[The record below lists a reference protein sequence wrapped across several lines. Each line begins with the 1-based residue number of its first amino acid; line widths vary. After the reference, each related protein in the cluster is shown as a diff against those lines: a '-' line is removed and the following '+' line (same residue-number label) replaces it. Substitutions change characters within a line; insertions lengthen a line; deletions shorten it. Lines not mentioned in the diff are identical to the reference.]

1 MVKLVIPKKKNAVL
15 LWGREEICSDHS
27 AICGLKHNKVL
38 LMSKALPTKD
48 NNRTT
53 VASASRNVP
62 RSTNVILLP
71 LLLPIPQCVAQIMC
85 QPIK

>member
-27 AICGLKHNKVL
+27 AICGVKHNKVL
-38 LMSKALPTKD
+38 LMSKALLPTKD

-53 VASASRNVP
+53 TVAA
-62 RSTNVILLP
+62 L
-71 LLLPIPQCVAQIMC
+71 VAMC
-85 QPIK
+85 QEALM